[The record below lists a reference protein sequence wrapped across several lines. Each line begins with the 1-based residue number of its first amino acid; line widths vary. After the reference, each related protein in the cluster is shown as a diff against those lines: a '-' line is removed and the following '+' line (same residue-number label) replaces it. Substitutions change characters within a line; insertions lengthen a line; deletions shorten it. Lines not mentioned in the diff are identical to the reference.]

1 MAIINVVIKLKTLG
15 KEWFV
20 YFATSLQVNL
30 YPIPTPFPNMCNH
43 RGEIKENMEPL
54 DKAM

>member
-1 MAIINVVIKLKTLG
+1 MKPKTLG

-20 YFATSLQVNL
+20 YFAKSLQVNL
-30 YPIPTPFPNMCNH
+30 FLIPTPFPNMCNH

-54 DKAM
+54 DKAT

>member
-1 MAIINVVIKLKTLG
+1 MKPKTLG

-30 YPIPTPFPNMCNH
+30 FLIPIPIPFPNMFNH

-54 DKAM
+54 DKAT